1 MTTKNDFDVF
11 QKNTHRKEDAMF
23 SKFFPPTGGM
33 KAWYKCR
40 DCGKQFWATVPIFAF
55 LGSPKCPD
63 CDSRKTVL
71 DNMVTY

>member
-1 MTTKNDFDVF
+1 
-11 QKNTHRKEDAMF
+11 MF